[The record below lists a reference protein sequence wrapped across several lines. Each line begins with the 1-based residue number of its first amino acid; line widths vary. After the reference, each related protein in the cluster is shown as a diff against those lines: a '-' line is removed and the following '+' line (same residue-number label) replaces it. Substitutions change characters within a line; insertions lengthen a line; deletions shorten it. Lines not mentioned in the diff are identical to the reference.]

1 MAKAGSIDDPVWMEE
16 LSPVAMRVPVAR
28 TNRHR
33 WLWAVAPIA
42 ILAVGGWWLFSGPG
56 GTGSGDPG
64 GKVMNQ
70 LTPAAAAIPGYGT
83 AALPW
88 VSHLSPDTYNSSIIK
103 MEPRQDSCDGMA
115 GTQGWS
121 PVVVQSRFQWGH
133 DLPALVAYMEP
144 RLAKL
149 GWSITSQSLPSSPPN
164 QNWTKTLTTGTRAD
178 LSITQESGTTSS
190 VWQLVALGDPIGKAA
205 SC

>member
-1 MAKAGSIDDPVWMEE
+1 MV
-16 LSPVAMRVPVAR
+16 
-28 TNRHR
+28 
-33 WLWAVAPIA
+33 
-42 ILAVGGWWLFSGPG
+42 AVGGWWLFSGHHSP
-56 GTGSGDPG
+56 GSGDPG
-64 GKVMNQ
+64 GKVMQQ
-70 LTPAAAAIPGYGT
+70 LTPAASAIPGYGT

-88 VSHLSPDTYNSSIIK
+88 VRKVSLDTYNSSIIK
-103 MEPRQDSCDGMA
+103 TEPYQDSCDGMT

-121 PVVVQSRFQWGH
+121 QVVVQSRFQWSQ

-149 GWSITSQSLPSSPPN
+149 GWSAEPQALSSSPPN

-178 LSITQESGTTSS
+178 LSVTQERGTTSS
-190 VWQLVALGDPIGKAA
+190 VWQLVAVGDPIGKAA